1 VNKYRFSI
9 NQNDKY
15 FNIPIEVKFDTLG
28 RNDLIDEYQEKV
40 LEQVINPIEDFEVTR
55 YAHKTW
61 TQNNQPKSSINYKF
75 HFFDRSGDMS
85 SISSINSSV
94 WVNDYVFTDNPNFT
108 GTSFNDADIYY
119 NANSFKRSFFKL
131 DLYDTKD
138 SETQQIYATIIIP
151 TQQGTTRNSSTTPY
165 TASGPINGPT
175 LPEIVP
181 DGGDFGLSLLDN
193 SENLTTDTDELT
205 TFYDSYLSTFTNCDG
220 FNITKYIALEVYVD
234 MEYPNTNYKIT
245 IGGIC
250 YNLTNIDNGLLIINP
265 PLTDYISSINHLSVG
280 TCGCPPPPSNT
291 PTPTPSNTPPL
302 PSTTPSPTPTPS
314 PPNSPGVGG
323 DVNPNPGGIGNPE
336 VPSLT
341 TAPPNVKIKKPNFIL
356 DYLGDKEGYFI
367 YWLKNPNYINID
379 TFYMSA
385 KFFNAKT
392 GQFIRMMNKRQNLL
406 TKRFT
411 FDKSKYFYYKVMLD
425 YDNYEY
431 EIRNTETDQRVGID
445 IYEINWYEYV
455 NPS

>member
-1 VNKYRFSI
+1 MNKYRFSI

>member
-61 TQNNQPKSSINYKF
+61 VHNNQPKSNINYKF

-85 SISSINSSV
+85 SISSVNSSV
-94 WVNDYVFTDNPNFT
+94 WVNDYVFTENPNFISE
-108 GTSFNDADIYY
+108 SFNEADIYY

-165 TASGPINGPT
+165 TGSGPISGPT
-175 LPEIVP
+175 IP
-181 DGGDFGLSLLDN
+181 DIMPGGGDFGLRVTD
-193 SENLTTDTDELT
+193 EKFTTDIITP
-205 TFYDSYLSTFTNCDG
+205 FYDSYEATFTSCNSYS
-220 FNITKYIALEVYVD
+220 ITKYISVNVYFND
-234 MEYPNTNYKIT
+234 MDYPNTDYRIT
-245 IGGIC
+245 VGGIC
-250 YNLTNIDNGLLIINP
+250 YELTFIDTFELIPDPPIN
-265 PLTDYISSINHLSVG
+265 DYIPSISELQEG
-280 TCGCPPPPSNT
+280 DCGCLPPTSNT
-291 PTPTPSNTPPL
+291 PTPTPSITPPQ
-302 PSTTPSPTPTPS
+302 PSSTPTPTPTPS
-314 PPNSPGVGG
+314 PPNSPGAGG
-323 DVNPNPGGIGNPE
+323 DVNPNSGGIGTTE

-392 GQFIRMMNKRQNLL
+392 GQFIRMMNKRQNSL
-406 TKRFT
+406 TRRFT

-425 YDNYEY
+425 YENYEY
-431 EIRNTETDQRVGID
+431 EIRDTETDQRVGTD

>member
-1 VNKYRFSI
+1 MNKYRFSL
-9 NQNDKY
+9 NQGDKY

-28 RNDLIDEYQEKV
+28 RNDLINEYKDEV

-61 TQNNQPKSSINYKF
+61 IQNNQPKSSINYKF
-75 HFFDRSGDMS
+75 NFFDRSGDMS
-85 SISSINSSV
+85 SISSVNSSV

-108 GTSFNDADIYY
+108 GTCFNDADIYY
-119 NANSFKRSFFKL
+119 NTNSFKRSFFKL
-131 DLYDTKD
+131 DLYDTKE

-165 TASGPINGPT
+165 TGSGPISGPT
-175 LPEIVP
+175 IP
-181 DGGDFGLSLLDN
+181 DIMPGGGDFGLSVIPERQN
-193 SENLTTDTDELT
+193 FVYAELMSFSDSYEA
-205 TFYDSYLSTFTNCDG
+205 TFYNCNSYT
-220 FNITKYIALEVYVD
+220 ITKYIDVNVYYND
-234 MEYPNTNYKIT
+234 MNFPYNSYKIT
-245 IGGIC
+245 VGGIC
-250 YNLTNIDNGLLIINP
+250 YELNNVDTSNLIPDP
-265 PLTDYISSINHLSVG
+265 PIEDYISSINELTLG
-280 TCGCPPPPSNT
+280 DCGCVPSTSNT
-291 PTPTPSNTPPL
+291 PTPTPSTVPPQ
-302 PSTTPSPTPTPS
+302 PSNTPSPTPTPS
-314 PPNSPGVGG
+314 PPNSPGTGG
-323 DVNPNPGGIGNPE
+323 EVNPNPGGIGNPE
-336 VPSLT
+336 TSSLT
-341 TAPPNVKIKKPNFIL
+341 TAPPNVQIKKPNFIL

-392 GQFIRMMNKRQNLL
+392 GQFVRMMNKKQNSL

-431 EIRNTETDQRVGID
+431 EIRNTETDQRVGTD